1 MNADTELIL
10 RHKAALLLVALGKVY
25 SSQILK
31 YLQEDEIERLTLAIA
46 NVRRVSPEVK
56 QQILDEFYELCL
68 ARNYISEGGIEY
80 AKEILNKAIGA
91 QRADELIHKLTS
103 SLKVRPFDFVRRA
116 DPNQLV
122 NFIQNEHPQTIAL
135 IFSYLD
141 PKQAANV
148 LASLPQDRQ
157 IEVVARIAK
166 MGRTSPEYI
175 KEIER
180 ILEKKLSS
188 MDMTEHM
195 MVGGVDSTVA
205 ILNSVDRGTEKY
217 ILESLGS
224 RNQELADEI
233 KRKMFV
239 FEDII
244 KLSRISIQR
253 VLRDVDNHDLTIALK
268 GANEDVSKVI
278 FANMSQRMQETIKE
292 DLALLGP
299 VRVRDVEEA
308 QQKVVSLI
316 RKLEEDGEI
325 VIARDREDGL
335 IA

>member
-1 MNADTELIL
+1 MSADTEVLS
-10 RHKAALLLVALGKVY
+10 RQKAALLLIALGKVY

-46 NVRRVSPEVK
+46 NIRRVSPEVR
-56 QQILDEFYELCL
+56 QQTLDEFYELCL

-80 AKEILNKAIGA
+80 AKEILNKAIGQ
-91 QRADELIHKLTS
+91 QRAYDLIHKLTS

-148 LASLPQDRQ
+148 LASLPQERQ

-188 MDMTEHM
+188 MDMTDHM
-195 MVGGVDSTVA
+195 IVGGVDSTVA

-278 FANMSQRMQETIKE
+278 FENMSQRMQETIKE
-292 DLALLGP
+292 DLALIGP

-308 QQKVVSLI
+308 QQMVVSLI